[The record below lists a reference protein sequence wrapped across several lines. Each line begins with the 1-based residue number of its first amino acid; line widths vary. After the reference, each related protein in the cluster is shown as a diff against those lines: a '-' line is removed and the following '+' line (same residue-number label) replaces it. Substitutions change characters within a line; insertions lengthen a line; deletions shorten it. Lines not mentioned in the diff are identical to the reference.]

1 MISVQNVV
9 RTYGSGTAAVPV
21 LKGISLEIAT
31 GECVS
36 LLGRSGSGKSTL
48 LNLLSGMDRIDG
60 GEIVV
65 DGRALSRMD
74 PREKADYR
82 LRTIGMVFQSFYLI
96 PGRTALENVE
106 LPLIFAGMPRKER
119 RKLARESIA
128 QVGLTHR
135 EDQMPT
141 TLSGGERQRV
151 AIARALINRPNVLL
165 ADEPTGNLD
174 TSTGQE
180 IMALLLERMR
190 RDNGTL
196 VLVTHDEELARTAS
210 GRIFRMQDGVLV
222 R

>member
-9 RTYGSGTAAVPV
+9 RTYNSGSAAVPV
-21 LKGISLEIAT
+21 LKGVSLEIAT
-31 GECVS
+31 GERVA
-36 LLGRSGSGKSTL
+36 LLGKSGSGKSTL

-65 DGRALSRMD
+65 DGKPLSPMD
-74 PREKADYR
+74 SRQKAEYR
-82 LRTIGMVFQSFYLI
+82 LKTIGMVFQSFYLI

-106 LPLIFAGMPRKER
+106 LPLIFAGMPRRER
-119 RKLARESIA
+119 RRLAREAVA

-135 EDQMPT
+135 ENQMPP

-151 AIARALINRPNVLL
+151 AIARALINRPRVLL

-174 TSTGQE
+174 TATGTE

-190 RDNGTL
+190 QDNGTL
-196 VLVTHDEELARTAS
+196 VLVTHDEELAKQAAERVF
-210 GRIFRMQDGVLV
+210 RIQDGILV
-222 R
+222 S